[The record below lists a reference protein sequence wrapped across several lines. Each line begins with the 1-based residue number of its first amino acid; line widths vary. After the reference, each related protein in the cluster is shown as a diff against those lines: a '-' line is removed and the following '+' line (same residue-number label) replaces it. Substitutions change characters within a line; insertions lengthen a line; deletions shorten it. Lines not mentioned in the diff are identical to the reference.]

1 MQLYYACIVSH
12 LWSVN
17 HSRPGKNCL
26 DKYNHNLVKTIPL
39 AIAFRFCVRA
49 WNIAVTLQT
58 GTSSPFI
65 CQDLTSSF
73 QTAQSVDSFQRTLIA
88 NICSLDFNRFQSK
101 LSLMRCRASLWTFKW
116 GICILFCWEEAT
128 FVKCWRRPIS
138 TSEQRGQER
147 KEKRKQSTILVT
159 HLTTPS

>member
-1 MQLYYACIVSH
+1 MDRNKLASLKATLVWNYDRPSDSLTRVKSRATSVAKKHIIDARRPHFYGSNAMQLYYACIVSH

-73 QTAQSVDSFQRTLIA
+73 QTAQSADSFQRTLIA
-88 NICSLDFNRFQSK
+88 NICSLEKSRQIGFQS
-101 LSLMRCRASLWTFKW
+101 F
-116 GICILFCWEEAT
+116 
-128 FVKCWRRPIS
+128 
-138 TSEQRGQER
+138 SE
-147 KEKRKQSTILVT
+147 
-159 HLTTPS
+159 